1 MQTLIARLNRATA
14 SAMAAVECS
23 DAFAEGASA
32 QALAQLEQDLNVVLP
47 EDFKQ
52 WYLAHNGDATEQQFY
67 VLAGHDWLNVEEM
80 HTAWQALCEAC
91 QGYDLADEGFT
102 DNDDGVRPVMWSRRW
117 LPFAEDNGYYLLL
130 DLDPAPT
137 GTYGQ
142 ILVLSGDGDPVSL
155 QAASIRQWLEEY
167 VTGLEQGLWV
177 FSEDYRGMIRAD
189 ELAQYAQTEHD
200 RVLQTGLYAPE
211 AVAEPREQ
219 EAAFQ
224 AHIDDLVAQVVPKGS
239 ALDTFIQELKQD
251 HAARKK
257 AAGKDTE

>member
-14 SAMAAVECS
+14 SAMAEVGCS

-32 QALAQLEQDLNVVLP
+32 QALTQLEQDLNVVLP

-52 WYLAHNGDATEQQFY
+52 WYLAHNGDAAEQPFY
-67 VLAGHDWLNVEEM
+67 VLAGHDWLSVDEMREE
-80 HTAWQALCEAC
+80 WQALSEAC
-91 QGYDLADEGFT
+91 KEYDLADEGFT
-102 DNDDGVRPVMWSRRW
+102 DNDDGVRPVMWSQRW

-142 ILVLSGDGDPVSL
+142 ILQLSGDGDPVSI
-155 QAASIRQWLEEY
+155 QAASIRQWLDDY

-189 ELAQYAQTEHD
+189 ELAQYAQAEQD
-200 RVLQTGLYAPE
+200 RVHQTGLYAPE
-211 AVAEPREQ
+211 AVAERRKQ

-224 AHIDDLVAQVVPKGS
+224 AQVDDLLAQVVPKDS
-239 ALDTFIQELKQD
+239 PLDAFIQELKQD

>member
-14 SAMAAVECS
+14 SAMAELACS
-23 DAFAEGASA
+23 EVFAEGASA
-32 QALAQLEQDLNVVLP
+32 QALAQLEQDLHAVLP

-52 WYLAHNGDATEQQFY
+52 WYLAHNGDAAEQPFY
-67 VLAGHDWLNVEEM
+67 VLAGHDWLSVDEMREE
-80 HTAWQALCEAC
+80 WQALSEAC
-91 QGYDLADEGFT
+91 KEYDLADEGFT
-102 DNDDGVRPVMWSRRW
+102 DNDDGVRPVIWSRRW

-142 ILVLSGDGDPVSL
+142 ILQLSGDGDPVSI
-155 QAASIRQWLEEY
+155 QAASIRQWLDDY

-189 ELAQYAQTEHD
+189 ELAQYAQAEHD
-200 RVLQTGLYAPE
+200 RVHQTGLYAPE
-211 AVAEPREQ
+211 AVAERREQ

-224 AHIDDLVAQVVPKGS
+224 AQMDDLVAQVVPKGS
-239 ALDTFIQELKQD
+239 PLDTFIQELKQN